1 MDIYDL
7 TEKIDTLSKRG
18 YHVHYIVH
26 VHYIIHTSNQE
37 VEQLVE
43 VHLKNLNT
51 ENEYVGTLSYLTLN
65 DMYQSIYEWL
75 YTHEEIDTTIMN
87 GGKPLE

>member
-1 MDIYDL
+1 MCIYDL
-7 TEKIDTLSKRG
+7 AEKINALSKRG

-26 VHYIIHTSNQE
+26 TSDQK

-51 ENEYVGTLSYLTLN
+51 ENEYVGSLSYLTLD
-65 DMYQSIYEWL
+65 DMYQSMFDWL
-75 YTHEEIDTTIMN
+75 YMHEGIDATIMN